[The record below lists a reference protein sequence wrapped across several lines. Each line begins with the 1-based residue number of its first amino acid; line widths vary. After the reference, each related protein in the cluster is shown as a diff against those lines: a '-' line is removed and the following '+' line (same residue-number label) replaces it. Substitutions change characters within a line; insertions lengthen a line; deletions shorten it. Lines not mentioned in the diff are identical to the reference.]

1 MRNLLQKQGRF
12 VNNYQRHEEIKTMM
26 ELLNRID
33 NKTILIIGICL
44 VAIVAILAIA
54 VPEEVWIMLMEMG
67 LLR

>member
-1 MRNLLQKQGRF
+1 
-12 VNNYQRHEEIKTMM
+12 MM